1 MESHLANDMCII
13 RFLPGADKT
22 LRKLRRSDADRLPL
36 IEEVLA
42 NVLVN
47 GWILSV
53 HSATIKVLDQ
63 RRQIGEIRDVGSGGY
78 RLFFFWHDGPSA
90 RTLYITALEKKSRLK
105 GKARIIDFIDA
116 ADTLRRRY
124 LEELEE
130 GDG

>member
-1 MESHLANDMCII
+1 VNDTCVI

-22 LRKLRRSDADRLPL
+22 IRKLRRSDPDRLPL

-42 NVLVN
+42 SVLVN

-53 HSATIKVLDQ
+53 HSAVIKVLDQ
-63 RRQIGEIRDVGSGGY
+63 QRQIGEIRDLGSGGY

-105 GKARIIDFIDA
+105 GKARVNDFIDA
-116 ADTLRRRY
+116 AYALRLRY
-124 LEELEE
+124 FGDVEER
-130 GDG
+130 DG